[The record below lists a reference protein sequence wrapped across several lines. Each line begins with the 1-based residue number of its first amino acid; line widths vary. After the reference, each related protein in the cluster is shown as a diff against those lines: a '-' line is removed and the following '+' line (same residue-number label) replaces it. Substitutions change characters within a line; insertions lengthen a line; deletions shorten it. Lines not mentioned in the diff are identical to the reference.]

1 MEVGE
6 VLWFR
11 HLLRYVRL
19 SWRYWILQ
27 TWNNLWPKKVCG
39 MTQSLNFVPRCFLSC
54 MPCACRKRWFNTLK
68 DIPNVPR
75 REYKLSYSYW
85 ALNGRSTASSDAVA
99 CLWRINVWHI
109 SGARETMEIRGMQL
123 LPSRFW
129 GDKMGEDET
138 FGLLDQDNGGC
149 TREKRQTT
157 ENSRSKTCRIPSA
170 GFRAIWEAWRHLLNS
185 KPCDQWTVAVEWL
198 SSFALSFLDSV
209 FGQTHANLRPQSN

>member
-1 MEVGE
+1 MDIGPQQYGQWKLEKCCGSDICCDMWALAE
-6 VLWFR
+6 DTGS
-11 HLLRYVRL
+11 YRL
-19 SWRYWILQ
+19 ETICG
-27 TWNNLWPKKVCG
+27 PKKVCG
-39 MTQSLNFVPRCFLSC
+39 MTQSSNFVPRCFLSC

-138 FGLLDQDNGGC
+138 FGLLDQDNGAC

-157 ENSRSKTCRIPSA
+157 EIPGAKLVEYQVLVS
-170 GFRAIWEAWRHLLNS
+170 GLFERLEDICFIQSHAISETWLLNGS
-185 KPCDQWTVAVEWL
+185 VAL
-198 SSFALSFLDSV
+198 HCRF
-209 FGQTHANLRPQSN
+209 